1 MRISNND
8 AIALIDANNFYASCE
23 QNINPHLRNKPVV
36 ILSNNDGCIIA
47 RSPEARALKIKMGTP
62 YFKVKERL
70 NKLDVAV
77 LSSNYSLYG
86 DMSRRLMNLLKNY
99 CEQIEIYSID
109 EAFVSISRPNDENL
123 YPWARSI
130 RSLIYQNLGITI
142 TVGIGENKVRANK
155 IWGVGK
161 QTSNWLQSKGI
172 KNARELRDMEE
183 NEIIK
188 KLGIVGKRLQLELKG
203 HRCLPIEKNK
213 KSKKEIQVSRSF
225 GTPITKL
232 EDLTQALATHAIKAS
247 EKMRSQNLQSSN
259 IRVFART
266 SKYSSQ
272 NYQRSA
278 HRKLTNATDDTNN
291 ILKIVVELSK
301 EIYNPEYK
309 FSKAGVLMQDLTNS
323 EYLQQ
328 SVINYKSQKVLKK
341 STNLMKTI
349 DLLNK
354 RFNNNAITWAIT
366 KNPQSWKM
374 NKNFLSRSS
383 TTDIE
388 QIPTIV
394 K

>member
-1 MRISNND
+1 M
-8 AIALIDANNFYASCE
+8 
-23 QNINPHLRNKPVV
+23 
-36 ILSNNDGCIIA
+36 CI
-47 RSPEARALKIKMGTP
+47 RDR
-62 YFKVKERL
+62 
-70 NKLDVAV
+70 
-77 LSSNYSLYG
+77 
-86 DMSRRLMNLLKNY
+86 
-99 CEQIEIYSID
+99 
-109 EAFVSISRPNDENL
+109 
-123 YPWARSI
+123 
-130 RSLIYQNLGITI
+130 
-142 TVGIGENKVRANK
+142 

-172 KNARELRDMEE
+172 KNAKELRDMEE

-188 KLGIVGKRLQLELKG
+188 KLGVVGKRLQLELKG

-225 GTPITKL
+225 GTPVTKL

-247 EKMRSQNLQSSN
+247 EKMRSQNLQSSD

-278 HRKLTNATDDTNN
+278 HRKLVNATDDTNN

-341 STNLMKTI
+341 SANLMRTI

-354 RFNNNAITWAIT
+354 KYNDNAITWAII

-374 NKNFLSRSS
+374 NNNFLSRSS
-383 TTDIE
+383 TTDIKR
-388 QIPTIV
+388 IPTIV

>member
-1 MRISNND
+1 MPTFSNAND
-8 AIALIDANNFYASCE
+8 KTAITA
-23 QNINPHLRNKPVV
+23 
-36 ILSNNDGCIIA
+36 
-47 RSPEARALKIKMGTP
+47 
-62 YFKVKERL
+62 
-70 NKLDVAV
+70 
-77 LSSNYSLYG
+77 
-86 DMSRRLMNLLKNY
+86 
-99 CEQIEIYSID
+99 
-109 EAFVSISRPNDENL
+109 
-123 YPWARSI
+123 
-130 RSLIYQNLGITI
+130 I
-142 TVGIGENKVRANK
+142 TVKILFFLMKSIMHINNLFIKFLYKIINNYLKRINVDK

-161 QTSNWLQSKGI
+161 QTSSWLQSKGI

-225 GTPITKL
+225 GTPVTKL

-328 SVINYKSQKVLKK
+328 SVINCKSQKDLKK
-341 STNLMKTI
+341 SANLMRTI
-349 DLLNK
+349 DLINK

-366 KNPQSWKM
+366 KKQQSWTM